1 MSVESAKAF
10 YTRLQTDEAFRNQ
23 YQHASTNE
31 ARQAFIQA
39 SDYDFTTQDWH
50 TVIHQAQQ
58 ETVGSLSDEELES
71 VAGGMRPP
79 ITGPITTLP
88 LPISQTPFIYPSSGT
103 TPD

>member
-10 YTRLQTDEAFRNQ
+10 YTRLQTDEAFRHQ
-23 YQHASTNE
+23 YRHASTDE

-58 ETVGSLSDEELES
+58 ETAGSLSEEELES
-71 VAGGMRPP
+71 VAGGIM
-79 ITGPITTLP
+79 ILP
-88 LPISQTPFIYPSSGT
+88 DPSPGGIFPQLDLPGSGILF
-103 TPD
+103 